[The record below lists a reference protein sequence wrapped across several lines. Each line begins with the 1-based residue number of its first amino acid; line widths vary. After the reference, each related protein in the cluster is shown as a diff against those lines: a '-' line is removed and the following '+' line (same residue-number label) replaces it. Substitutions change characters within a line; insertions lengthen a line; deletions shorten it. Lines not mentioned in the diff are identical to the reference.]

1 MNQEPARVDFDSAD
15 GLTLATYRWV
25 PAGAPKAIAQIA
37 HGVGEHARR
46 YDHVAAALT
55 AAGYVAYSHDHRN
68 HGATARS
75 AEELGATGA
84 DGWAELVADVGR
96 VGQRARAEHPDLPLV
111 LVAHS
116 LGSFAS
122 QQLLLDHSE
131 DYDAVAMSGTAAL
144 TLLEP
149 AMNLDEPMEL
159 AAFNAAFDPPRTQF
173 DWLSRDEAEVDKY
186 IADPLCGFG
195 LDIDGGKALFSGAR
209 EAADPERLAGIRKD
223 LPVYIVVGDMD
234 PVNGQLVLVN
244 ALVEGYRAAGLRDV
258 TLQVWPGARHEVF
271 NEINRDAIIAA
282 MVSWLD
288 DRITATR
295 SPAGGAAEAGAPAAP
310 SVAR

>member
-1 MNQEPARVDFDSAD
+1 MNHEPARVDFDSAD
-15 GLTLATYRWV
+15 GLTLAAYRWD
-25 PAGAPKAIAQIA
+25 PAGPPKAMAQIA

-46 YDHVAAALT
+46 YDHVATALT
-55 AAGYVAYSHDHRN
+55 AAGYVVYSHDHRN

-75 AEELGATGA
+75 ADELGATGA
-84 DGWAELVADVGR
+84 AGWTELVADVGR
-96 VGQRARAEHPDLPLV
+96 VGQRARAAHPGLPLV

-159 AAFNAAFDPPRTQF
+159 EAFNAAFDPPRTDF
-173 DWLSRDEAEVDKY
+173 DWLSRDDAEVDKY

-195 LDIDGGKALFSGAR
+195 LDTEGGKALFAGAR
-209 EAADPERLAGIRKD
+209 EAGDPERLAGMRKD
-223 LPVYIVVGDMD
+223 LPVYITVGEMD
-234 PVNGQLVLVN
+234 PVNGQL
-244 ALVEGYRAAGLRDV
+244 ALVTALADGYRAAGLRDV
-258 TLQVWPGARHEVF
+258 TVRVWPEARHEIF
-271 NEINRDAIIAA
+271 NEINRDEIIAA
-282 MVSWLD
+282 MVGWLD
-288 DRITATR
+288 DRV
-295 SPAGGAAEAGAPAAP
+295 AGAQATPSAAG
-310 SVAR
+310 